1 MQATAAPVLPQSTL
15 LLMATACGLC
25 AGANYFNQPL
35 LHSIAMDLGISEARA
50 SLTVTMAQVSYAL
63 GLLLLV
69 PLGDML
75 ERRRLVLGLMLLA
88 ALGMLASGMAHS
100 FALLAAGT
108 LMTGLFSVAAQV
120 LVPMAASFAA
130 PGASGRAVGLVMSG
144 LLIGIL
150 ASRSVAGVLS
160 DLGGWN
166 AVYWVGALA
175 TAGVA
180 LLLRRALPLAQPAQ
194 RIGYGAVMRSLLTLA
209 REQPRLRSR
218 ALIGG
223 MGFATV
229 SVLFSTMALLLA
241 GPGYGFGDAQIGL
254 IGLVGVAGALMA
266 NMAGRLADRGWS
278 SAPRWPAACSC
289 WRAGGAVAGRH
300 QPVVV
305 PGGAAHRRCCA
316 AGPAHQ
322 QPERDL
328 RAGAFGAIAHQCGL
342 HDGVLHRRLAGLG
355 RGLDGVAAL
364 GMDGCQRC
372 RPGPEPVHAGRGR
385 LGQKP
390 GAPGQG
396 TGVGHRT
403 NLRHGGAGMHRKRA
417 TFRAAHGS
425 ARTNPMRQRTSR
437 AQPPLHRIGTLNA

>member
-1 MQATAAPVLPQSTL
+1 MNRSSPAPALPSPPMQATAAPVLPQSTL

-35 LHSIAMDLGISEARA
+35 LHSIAIDLGISEARA

-266 NMAGRLADRGWS
+266 NMAGRLADRGLEQ
-278 SAPRWPAACSC
+278 RTTL
-289 WRAGGAVAGRH
+289 AGG
-300 QPVVV
+300 
-305 PGGAAHRRCCA
+305 
-316 AGPAHQ
+316 
-322 QPERDL
+322 L
-328 RAGAFGAIAHQCGL
+328 L
-342 HDGVLHRRLAGLG
+342 MLAGWG
-355 RGLDGVAAL
+355 RCGWAAPAC
-364 GMDGCQRC
+364 GGSWRGCSSSMLRC
-372 RPGPEPVHAGRGR
+372 RPCTSA
-385 LGQKP
+385 
-390 GAPGQG
+390 
-396 TGVGHRT
+396 TRT
-403 NLRHGGAGMHRKRA
+403 
-417 TFRAAHGS
+417 
-425 ARTNPMRQRTSR
+425 
-437 AQPPLHRIGTLNA
+437 

>member
-1 MQATAAPVLPQSTL
+1 MNRSSPAPALPSPPMQATAAPVLPQSTL

-35 LHSIAMDLGISEARA
+35 LHSIAIDLGISEARA

-100 FALLAAGT
+100 FTLLAAGT

-266 NMAGRLADRGWS
+266 NMAGRLADRGLEQ
-278 SAPRWPAACSC
+278 RTTL
-289 WRAGGAVAGRH
+289 AGGLLMLAGWGALWL
-300 QPVVV
+300 
-305 PGGAAHRRCCA
+305 GGTS
-316 AGPAHQ
+316 
-322 QPERDL
+322 L
-328 RAGAFGAIAHQCGL
+328 WWF
-342 HDGVLHRRLAGLG
+342 LAGLLIVDAALQALHISNQNVIYALAPSARSRINAVYMTG
-355 RGLDGVAAL
+355 YFIGASLGSAVGSTVWLHWGWTGAGVAGLAL
-364 GMDGCQRC
+364 SLCTLAVVAWDRSLARQ
-372 RPGPEPVHAGRGR
+372 A
-385 LGQKP
+385 K
-390 GAPGQG
+390 A
-396 TGVGHRT
+396 
-403 NLRHGGAGMHRKRA
+403 RA
-417 TFRAAHGS
+417 
-425 ARTNPMRQRTSR
+425 
-437 AQPPLHRIGTLNA
+437 

>member
-1 MQATAAPVLPQSTL
+1 MNRSSQACAQPSPPMQATATPVLPQGTL

-35 LHSIAMDLGISEARA
+35 LHSIAIDLGISEARA

-150 ASRSVAGVLS
+150 AARSVAGLLS
-160 DLGGWN
+160 ELGGWN

-194 RIGYGAVMRSLLTLA
+194 PIGYGAVMRSLLTLA

-266 NMAGRLADRGWS
+266 NMAGRLADRGLEQ
-278 SAPRWPAACSC
+278 RTTL
-289 WRAGGAVAGRH
+289 AGGLLMLAGWGALWL
-300 QPVVV
+300 
-305 PGGAAHRRCCA
+305 GGTS
-316 AGPAHQ
+316 
-322 QPERDL
+322 L
-328 RAGAFGAIAHQCGL
+328 WWF
-342 HDGVLHRRLAGLG
+342 LAGL
-355 RGLDGVAAL
+355 LIVDAAL
-364 GMDGCQRC
+364 QALHISNQNVIYALAPLARSRINAVYMTGYFI
-372 RPGPEPVHAGRGR
+372 
-385 LGQKP
+385 
-390 GAPGQG
+390 GAS
-396 TGVGHRT
+396 
-403 NLRHGGAGMHRKRA
+403 A
-417 TFRAAHGS
+417 GS
-425 ARTNPMRQRTSR
+425 AVGSAVWLHWGWTGASVAGLILSLATLAVVAWDRSLARQAHQTGQADRQQGR
-437 AQPPLHRIGTLNA
+437 A

>member
-1 MQATAAPVLPQSTL
+1 MNRSSQACAQPSPPMQATATPVLPQSTL

-35 LHSIAMDLGISEARA
+35 LHSIAIDLGISEARA

-150 ASRSVAGVLS
+150 AARSVAGLLS
-160 DLGGWN
+160 ELGGWN

-194 RIGYGAVMRSLLTLA
+194 GIGYGEVMRSLLTLA

-266 NMAGRLADRGWS
+266 NMAGRLADRGLEQ
-278 SAPRWPAACSC
+278 RTTL
-289 WRAGGAVAGRH
+289 AGGLLMLAGWGALWL
-300 QPVVV
+300 
-305 PGGAAHRRCCA
+305 GGTS
-316 AGPAHQ
+316 
-322 QPERDL
+322 L
-328 RAGAFGAIAHQCGL
+328 WWF
-342 HDGVLHRRLAGLG
+342 LAGL
-355 RGLDGVAAL
+355 LIVDAAL
-364 GMDGCQRC
+364 QALHISNQNVIYALAPLARSRINAVYMTGYFI
-372 RPGPEPVHAGRGR
+372 
-385 LGQKP
+385 
-390 GAPGQG
+390 GAS
-396 TGVGHRT
+396 
-403 NLRHGGAGMHRKRA
+403 A
-417 TFRAAHGS
+417 GS
-425 ARTNPMRQRTSR
+425 AVGSAVWLHWGWTGASVAGLILSLATLAVVAWDRSLARQAGQADRQQGR
-437 AQPPLHRIGTLNA
+437 A

>member
-1 MQATAAPVLPQSTL
+1 MNRSSPAPALPSPPMQATAAPVLPQSTL

-130 PGASGRAVGLVMSG
+130 PGASGRAVALVMSG

-229 SVLFSTMALLLA
+229 SVLFSTMTLLLA

-266 NMAGRLADRGWS
+266 NMAGRLADRGLEQHTTL
-278 SAPRWPAACSC
+278 
-289 WRAGGAVAGRH
+289 AGGLLMLAGWGALWL
-300 QPVVV
+300 
-305 PGGAAHRRCCA
+305 GGTS
-316 AGPAHQ
+316 
-322 QPERDL
+322 L
-328 RAGAFGAIAHQCGL
+328 WWF
-342 HDGVLHRRLAGLG
+342 LAGL
-355 RGLDGVAAL
+355 LIVDAAL
-364 GMDGCQRC
+364 QALHISNQNVIYALAPSARSRINAVYMTGYFI
-372 RPGPEPVHAGRGR
+372 
-385 LGQKP
+385 
-390 GAPGQG
+390 GAS
-396 TGVGHRT
+396 
-403 NLRHGGAGMHRKRA
+403 L
-417 TFRAAHGS
+417 GS
-425 ARTNPMRQRTSR
+425 AVGSTVWLHWGWTGASVAGLALSLCTLAVVAWDRSLARQAKAR
-437 AQPPLHRIGTLNA
+437 A

>member
-1 MQATAAPVLPQSTL
+1 MNRSSPAPALPSPPMQATAAPVLPQSTL

-266 NMAGRLADRGWS
+266 NMAGRLADRGLEQ
-278 SAPRWPAACSC
+278 RTTL
-289 WRAGGAVAGRH
+289 AGGLLMLAGWGALWL
-300 QPVVV
+300 
-305 PGGAAHRRCCA
+305 GGTS
-316 AGPAHQ
+316 
-322 QPERDL
+322 L
-328 RAGAFGAIAHQCGL
+328 WWF
-342 HDGVLHRRLAGLG
+342 LAGL
-355 RGLDGVAAL
+355 LIVDAAL
-364 GMDGCQRC
+364 QALHISNQNVIYALAPSARSRINAVYMTGSFI
-372 RPGPEPVHAGRGR
+372 
-385 LGQKP
+385 
-390 GAPGQG
+390 GAS
-396 TGVGHRT
+396 
-403 NLRHGGAGMHRKRA
+403 L
-417 TFRAAHGS
+417 GS
-425 ARTNPMRQRTSR
+425 AVGSTVWLHWGWTGASVAGLALSLCTLAVVAWDRSLARQAKAR
-437 AQPPLHRIGTLNA
+437 A

>member
-1 MQATAAPVLPQSTL
+1 MPSSPTAAPDTGTPVLPQGTL

-35 LHSIAMDLGISEARA
+35 LHSIAVDLGISEARA

-88 ALGMLASGMAHS
+88 ALGMLARGMAHS
-100 FALLAAGT
+100 FTLLAAGT
-108 LMTGLFSVAAQV
+108 LMTGLVSVAAQV

-130 PGASGRAVGLVMSG
+130 PGTSGRAVGLVMSG
-144 LLIGIL
+144 LLVGIL

-180 LLLRRALPLAQPAQ
+180 LLLRRALPLAQPA
-194 RIGYGAVMRSLLTLA
+194 RRMGYGEVMRSLLTLA

-266 NMAGRLADRGWS
+266 NMAGRLADRGLEQ
-278 SAPRWPAACSC
+278 RTTL
-289 WRAGGAVAGRH
+289 AGGLLMLAGWCALWL
-300 QPVVV
+300 
-305 PGGAAHRRCCA
+305 GGTS
-316 AGPAHQ
+316 
-322 QPERDL
+322 L
-328 RAGAFGAIAHQCGL
+328 WWF
-342 HDGVLHRRLAGLG
+342 LAGL
-355 RGLDGVAAL
+355 LIVDAAL
-364 GMDGCQRC
+364 QALHISNQNVIYALAPSARSRINAVYMTGYFI
-372 RPGPEPVHAGRGR
+372 
-385 LGQKP
+385 
-390 GAPGQG
+390 GAS
-396 TGVGHRT
+396 
-403 NLRHGGAGMHRKRA
+403 L
-417 TFRAAHGS
+417 GS
-425 ARTNPMRQRTSR
+425 AMGSAVWLHWGWTGASVAGLILSLATLAVVAWDRSLARQAKAS
-437 AQPPLHRIGTLNA
+437 A

>member
-1 MQATAAPVLPQSTL
+1 MNRSSPAPALPSPPMQATAAPVLPQSTL

-35 LHSIAMDLGISEARA
+35 LHSIAIDLGISEARA

-100 FALLAAGT
+100 FTLLAAGT

-194 RIGYGAVMRSLLTLA
+194 RIGHGAVMRSLLTLA

-266 NMAGRLADRGWS
+266 NMAGRLADRGLEQ
-278 SAPRWPAACSC
+278 RTTL
-289 WRAGGAVAGRH
+289 AGGLLMLAGWGALWL
-300 QPVVV
+300 
-305 PGGAAHRRCCA
+305 GGTS
-316 AGPAHQ
+316 
-322 QPERDL
+322 L
-328 RAGAFGAIAHQCGL
+328 WWF
-342 HDGVLHRRLAGLG
+342 LAGL
-355 RGLDGVAAL
+355 LIVDAAL
-364 GMDGCQRC
+364 QALHISNQNVIYALAPSARSRINAVYMTGYFI
-372 RPGPEPVHAGRGR
+372 
-385 LGQKP
+385 
-390 GAPGQG
+390 GAS
-396 TGVGHRT
+396 
-403 NLRHGGAGMHRKRA
+403 L
-417 TFRAAHGS
+417 GS
-425 ARTNPMRQRTSR
+425 AVGSTVWLHWGWTGASVAGLALSLCTLAVVAWDRSLARQAKAR
-437 AQPPLHRIGTLNA
+437 A

>member
-1 MQATAAPVLPQSTL
+1 MNSSSPGSALPPAAMQSTATPVLPQSTL

-35 LHSIAMDLGISEARA
+35 LHSIAIDLGISEARA
-50 SLTVTMAQVSYAL
+50 SLTVTLAQVSYAL

-130 PGASGRAVGLVMSG
+130 PGTSGRAVGLVMSG

-150 ASRSVAGVLS
+150 AARSVAGLLS
-160 DLGGWN
+160 ELGGWN

-266 NMAGRLADRGWS
+266 NMAGRLADRGLEQ
-278 SAPRWPAACSC
+278 RTTL
-289 WRAGGAVAGRH
+289 AGGLLMLAGWGALWL
-300 QPVVV
+300 
-305 PGGAAHRRCCA
+305 GGTS
-316 AGPAHQ
+316 
-322 QPERDL
+322 L
-328 RAGAFGAIAHQCGL
+328 WWF
-342 HDGVLHRRLAGLG
+342 LAGL
-355 RGLDGVAAL
+355 LIVDAAL
-364 GMDGCQRC
+364 QALHISNQNVIYALAPSARSRINAVYMTGYFI
-372 RPGPEPVHAGRGR
+372 
-385 LGQKP
+385 
-390 GAPGQG
+390 GAS
-396 TGVGHRT
+396 
-403 NLRHGGAGMHRKRA
+403 A
-417 TFRAAHGS
+417 GS
-425 ARTNPMRQRTSR
+425 AVGSAVWLHWGWMGASVAGLILSLATLAVVAWDRSLARQAKAR
-437 AQPPLHRIGTLNA
+437 A

>member
-1 MQATAAPVLPQSTL
+1 MNRSSPAPALPSPPMQATAAPVLPQSTL

-75 ERRRLVLGLMLLA
+75 ERRRLVLSLMLLA

-266 NMAGRLADRGWS
+266 NMAGRLADRGLEQ
-278 SAPRWPAACSC
+278 RTTL
-289 WRAGGAVAGRH
+289 AGGLLMLAGWGALWL
-300 QPVVV
+300 
-305 PGGAAHRRCCA
+305 GGTS
-316 AGPAHQ
+316 
-322 QPERDL
+322 L
-328 RAGAFGAIAHQCGL
+328 WWF
-342 HDGVLHRRLAGLG
+342 LAGL
-355 RGLDGVAAL
+355 LIVDAAL
-364 GMDGCQRC
+364 QALHISNQNVIYALAPSARSRINAVYMTGYFI
-372 RPGPEPVHAGRGR
+372 
-385 LGQKP
+385 
-390 GAPGQG
+390 GAS
-396 TGVGHRT
+396 
-403 NLRHGGAGMHRKRA
+403 L
-417 TFRAAHGS
+417 GS
-425 ARTNPMRQRTSR
+425 AVGFAVWLHWGWTGASVAGLALSLCTLAVVAWDRSLARQAKAR
-437 AQPPLHRIGTLNA
+437 A

>member
-1 MQATAAPVLPQSTL
+1 MNRSSPAPALPSPPMQATATPVLPQSTL

-35 LHSIAMDLGISEARA
+35 LHSIAIDLGISEARA

-75 ERRRLVLGLMLLA
+75 ERRRLVLSLMLLA

-100 FALLAAGT
+100 FTLLAAGT

-130 PGASGRAVGLVMSG
+130 PGASGRAVGLVISG

-266 NMAGRLADRGWS
+266 NMAGRLADRGLEQ
-278 SAPRWPAACSC
+278 RTTL
-289 WRAGGAVAGRH
+289 AGGLLMLAGWGALWL
-300 QPVVV
+300 
-305 PGGAAHRRCCA
+305 GGTS
-316 AGPAHQ
+316 
-322 QPERDL
+322 L
-328 RAGAFGAIAHQCGL
+328 WWF
-342 HDGVLHRRLAGLG
+342 LAGL
-355 RGLDGVAAL
+355 LIVDAAL
-364 GMDGCQRC
+364 QALHISNQNVIYALAPSARSRINAVYMTGYFI
-372 RPGPEPVHAGRGR
+372 
-385 LGQKP
+385 
-390 GAPGQG
+390 GAS
-396 TGVGHRT
+396 
-403 NLRHGGAGMHRKRA
+403 L
-417 TFRAAHGS
+417 GS
-425 ARTNPMRQRTSR
+425 AVGSTVWLHWGWTGASVAGLALSLCTLAVVAWDRSLARQAKAR
-437 AQPPLHRIGTLNA
+437 A

>member
-1 MQATAAPVLPQSTL
+1 MNRSSQACAQPSPPMQATATPVLPQSTL

-35 LHSIAMDLGISEARA
+35 LHSIAIDLGISEARA

-150 ASRSVAGVLS
+150 AARSVAGLLS
-160 DLGGWN
+160 ELGGWN

-194 RIGYGAVMRSLLTLA
+194 PIGYGAVMRSLLTLA

-266 NMAGRLADRGWS
+266 NMAGRLADRGLEQ
-278 SAPRWPAACSC
+278 RTTL
-289 WRAGGAVAGRH
+289 AGGLLMLAGWGALWL
-300 QPVVV
+300 
-305 PGGAAHRRCCA
+305 GGTS
-316 AGPAHQ
+316 
-322 QPERDL
+322 L
-328 RAGAFGAIAHQCGL
+328 WWF
-342 HDGVLHRRLAGLG
+342 LAGL
-355 RGLDGVAAL
+355 LIVDAAL
-364 GMDGCQRC
+364 QALHISNQNVIYALAPLARSRINAVYMTGYFI
-372 RPGPEPVHAGRGR
+372 
-385 LGQKP
+385 
-390 GAPGQG
+390 GAS
-396 TGVGHRT
+396 
-403 NLRHGGAGMHRKRA
+403 A
-417 TFRAAHGS
+417 GS
-425 ARTNPMRQRTSR
+425 AVGSAVWLHWGWTGASVAGLILSLATLAVVAWDRSLARQAGQADRQQGH
-437 AQPPLHRIGTLNA
+437 A

>member
-1 MQATAAPVLPQSTL
+1 MPSSPTAAPDTGTPVLPQGTL

-35 LHSIAMDLGISEARA
+35 LHSIAVDLGISEARA

-100 FALLAAGT
+100 FTLLAAGT
-108 LMTGLFSVAAQV
+108 LLTGLFSVAAQV

-130 PGASGRAVGLVMSG
+130 PGTSGRAVGLVMSG
-144 LLIGIL
+144 LLVGIL

-180 LLLRRALPLAQPAQ
+180 LLLRRALPLAQPA
-194 RIGYGAVMRSLLTLA
+194 RRMGYGEVMRSLLTLA

-266 NMAGRLADRGWS
+266 NMAGRLADRGLEQ
-278 SAPRWPAACSC
+278 RTTL
-289 WRAGGAVAGRH
+289 AGGLLMLAGWCALWL
-300 QPVVV
+300 
-305 PGGAAHRRCCA
+305 GGTS
-316 AGPAHQ
+316 
-322 QPERDL
+322 L
-328 RAGAFGAIAHQCGL
+328 WWF
-342 HDGVLHRRLAGLG
+342 LAGL
-355 RGLDGVAAL
+355 LIVDAAL
-364 GMDGCQRC
+364 QALHISNQNVIYALAPSARSRINAVYMTGYFI
-372 RPGPEPVHAGRGR
+372 
-385 LGQKP
+385 
-390 GAPGQG
+390 GAS
-396 TGVGHRT
+396 
-403 NLRHGGAGMHRKRA
+403 L
-417 TFRAAHGS
+417 GS
-425 ARTNPMRQRTSR
+425 AMGSAVWLHWGWTGASVAGLILSLATLAVVAWDRSLARQAKAS
-437 AQPPLHRIGTLNA
+437 A

>member
-1 MQATAAPVLPQSTL
+1 MNRSSPAPALPSPPMQATATPVLPQSTL

-35 LHSIAMDLGISEARA
+35 LHSIAIDLGISEARA

-100 FALLAAGT
+100 FTLLAAGT

-266 NMAGRLADRGWS
+266 NMAGRLADRGLEQ
-278 SAPRWPAACSC
+278 RTTL
-289 WRAGGAVAGRH
+289 AGGLLMLAGWGALWL
-300 QPVVV
+300 
-305 PGGAAHRRCCA
+305 GGTS
-316 AGPAHQ
+316 
-322 QPERDL
+322 L
-328 RAGAFGAIAHQCGL
+328 WWF
-342 HDGVLHRRLAGLG
+342 LAGL
-355 RGLDGVAAL
+355 LIVDAAL
-364 GMDGCQRC
+364 QALHISNQNVIYALAPSARSRINAVYMTGYFI
-372 RPGPEPVHAGRGR
+372 
-385 LGQKP
+385 
-390 GAPGQG
+390 GAS
-396 TGVGHRT
+396 
-403 NLRHGGAGMHRKRA
+403 L
-417 TFRAAHGS
+417 GS
-425 ARTNPMRQRTSR
+425 AVGSTVWLHWGWTGASVAGLALSLCTLAVVAWDRSLARQAKAR
-437 AQPPLHRIGTLNA
+437 A

>member
-1 MQATAAPVLPQSTL
+1 MNRSSQACAQPSSPMQATATPVLPQSTL

-35 LHSIAMDLGISEARA
+35 LHSIAIDLGISEARA

-266 NMAGRLADRGWS
+266 NMAGRLADRGLEQ
-278 SAPRWPAACSC
+278 RTTL
-289 WRAGGAVAGRH
+289 AGGLLMLAGWGALWL
-300 QPVVV
+300 
-305 PGGAAHRRCCA
+305 GGTS
-316 AGPAHQ
+316 
-322 QPERDL
+322 L
-328 RAGAFGAIAHQCGL
+328 WWF
-342 HDGVLHRRLAGLG
+342 LAGL
-355 RGLDGVAAL
+355 LIVDAAL
-364 GMDGCQRC
+364 QALHISNQNVIYALAPLARSRINAVYMTGYFIGAS
-372 RPGPEPVHAGRGR
+372 AGSAVGSAVWLHWGWTGASVAGLILSLATLAVVAWDRSLARQALQTGQADRQRGR
-385 LGQKP
+385 
-390 GAPGQG
+390 A
-396 TGVGHRT
+396 
-403 NLRHGGAGMHRKRA
+403 
-417 TFRAAHGS
+417 
-425 ARTNPMRQRTSR
+425 
-437 AQPPLHRIGTLNA
+437 

>member
-1 MQATAAPVLPQSTL
+1 MNRSSPAPALPSPPMQATAAPVLPQSTL

-35 LHSIAMDLGISEARA
+35 LHSIAIDLGISEARA

-75 ERRRLVLGLMLLA
+75 ERRRLVLSLMLLA

-100 FALLAAGT
+100 FTLLAAGT

-266 NMAGRLADRGWS
+266 NMAGRLADRGLEQ
-278 SAPRWPAACSC
+278 RTTL
-289 WRAGGAVAGRH
+289 AGGLLMLAGWGALWL
-300 QPVVV
+300 
-305 PGGAAHRRCCA
+305 GGTS
-316 AGPAHQ
+316 
-322 QPERDL
+322 L
-328 RAGAFGAIAHQCGL
+328 WWF
-342 HDGVLHRRLAGLG
+342 LAGL
-355 RGLDGVAAL
+355 LIVDAAL
-364 GMDGCQRC
+364 QALHISNQNVIYALAPSARSRINAVYMTGYFI
-372 RPGPEPVHAGRGR
+372 
-385 LGQKP
+385 
-390 GAPGQG
+390 GAS
-396 TGVGHRT
+396 
-403 NLRHGGAGMHRKRA
+403 L
-417 TFRAAHGS
+417 GS
-425 ARTNPMRQRTSR
+425 AVGSTVWLHWGWTGASVAGLALSLCTLAVVAWDRSLARQAKAR
-437 AQPPLHRIGTLNA
+437 A